1 MKNQQMMDIN
11 KKSTALT
18 LIGITVMILL
28 TLTKVVPS
36 STIAGY
42 SVFVGIV
49 FFFIV
54 EDVVKHELPN
64 RVYVSI
70 LSSPTSKSRESLFG
84 CCYRV

>member
-18 LIGITVMILL
+18 LIDITVMILL

-36 STIAGY
+36 SPIAGY

-54 EDVVKHELPN
+54 EDV
-64 RVYVSI
+64 S
-70 LSSPTSKSRESLFG
+70 
-84 CCYRV
+84 